1 MSKYQKYF
9 ETGIKNVFEGYHYDE
24 KTKVLK
30 RVDETAIKAAHES
43 ISQAILEMSR
53 DIWTQLDAAED
64 SLREVSDEI
73 RFEELNTD
81 PSSLSM
87 TTGGSATS
95 DEADVDP
102 AVAGQ
107 QMAPE
112 VPAFESI
119 SDLLG
124 ADDFDFEGIFE
135 NMDHLDNKEADMPF
149 DENLGG
155 RMREMPG
162 DSPPTAGGMGYDPR
176 NSGIS
181 SMVKAGA
188 GEEEYP
194 VGGEDEYSDLEMGMD
209 DGNGDMG
216 MDNGNGDEMG
226 MDNGNG
232 DMGMDDYDNGD
243 EMGMDN
249 GNGNGDDMGFEE
261 PGDDLGGF
269 DFSLDLDDDELSLDG
284 EEAEEGYGHYEGYGE
299 GEGRSYRMEAK
310 GDDDDDDGKPDF
322 LKKKGDKKKDKD
334 DDDKDKDDDDD
345 KDKDDDDDGKPDF
358 LKKKDDD

>member
-9 ETGIKNVFEGYHYDE
+9 ETGIKNVFEGYHYDQ

-95 DEADVDP
+95 DEADLDP
-102 AVAGQ
+102 TAGQ

-124 ADDFDFEGIFE
+124 AGDDFNFEGIFE

-162 DSPPTAGGMGYDPR
+162 DGPATAGGMGYDPR

-181 SMVKAGA
+181 SMVKAGV
-188 GEEEYP
+188 GDQDP
-194 VGGEDEYSDLEMGMD
+194 VGDEDEYSDLEMGMD
-209 DGNGDMG
+209 DGNGK
-216 MDNGNGDEMG
+216 GDY
-226 MDNGNG
+226 N
-232 DMGMDDYDNGD
+232 
-243 EMGMDN
+243 
-249 GNGNGDDMGFEE
+249 
-261 PGDDLGGF
+261 
-269 DFSLDLDDDELSLDG
+269 SLKAH
-284 EEAEEGYGHYEGYGE
+284 AEELEY
-299 GEGRSYRMEAK
+299 
-310 GDDDDDDGKPDF
+310 DD
-322 LKKKGDKKKDKD
+322 
-334 DDDKDKDDDDD
+334 
-345 KDKDDDDDGKPDF
+345 
-358 LKKKDDD
+358 